1 MRIGVGLPTSTPP
14 TGARH
19 RGPELLAWATRAEAG
34 PFASLGVTDRLVY
47 DCTDPMV
54 ALAAAAAVTTRVRLV
69 TMVVIGPIRPTA
81 VLAAQAASL
90 DALSGGRLTLGV
102 SLGAR
107 RDDYEVAGASWAGRG
122 KFLSDQLAAL
132 REIWEGKTVGPRP

>member
-19 RGPELLAWATRAEAG
+19 RGPELLTWATRAEAG
-34 PFASLGVTDRLVY
+34 PVASLGG
-47 DCTDPMV
+47 TDPMV
-54 ALAAAAAVTTRVRLV
+54 ALAAAAAVTTRLRLV
-69 TMVVIGPIRPTA
+69 TMVVIGPIRPAA

-107 RDDYEVAGASWAGRG
+107 PDDY
-122 KFLSDQLAAL
+122 
-132 REIWEGKTVGPRP
+132 

>member
-19 RGPELLAWATRAEAG
+19 RGPELLTWATRAEAG

-54 ALAAAAAVTTRVRLV
+54 ALAAAAAVTTPLRLV
-69 TMVVIGPIRPTA
+69 TMGGIGPIPPA
-81 VLAAQAASL
+81 AGLAAPAAAL
-90 DALSGGRLTLGV
+90 DAPSRRR
-102 SLGAR
+102 GAP
-107 RDDYEVAGASWAGRG
+107 RG
-122 KFLSDQLAAL
+122 AL
-132 REIWEGKTVGPRP
+132 RP

>member
-19 RGPELLAWATRAEAG
+19 RGPELLTWATRAEAG

-54 ALAAAAAVTTRVRLV
+54 ALAAAAAVTTRLRLV
-69 TMVVIGPIRPTA
+69 TMVVIGPIRPAA
-81 VLAAQAASL
+81 VLAAQHASL
-90 DALSGGRLTLGV
+90 DALARGRLTPGE
-102 SLGAR
+102 SPRAPAHH
-107 RDDYEVAGASWAGRG
+107 YHAAGA
-122 KFLSDQLAAL
+122 
-132 REIWEGKTVGPRP
+132 P

>member
-19 RGPELLAWATRAEAG
+19 RGPELLTWATRAEAG

-54 ALAAAAAVTTRVRLV
+54 ALAAAAAVTTRLRLV
-69 TMVVIGPIRPTA
+69 TMGVIRPLPPA
-81 VLAAQAASL
+81 AGLAAQAPSPHAP
-90 DALSGGRLTLGV
+90 SGGRLALGRAPR
-102 SLGAR
+102 AR
-107 RDDYEVAGASWAGRG
+107 PPDHH
-122 KFLSDQLAAL
+122 
-132 REIWEGKTVGPRP
+132 PPP